1 MLVTLD
7 MPGKVADFLRAT
19 ELEAAELAALA
30 QGVVVRRGQGYTLRV
45 TAVPTVRCRLLALCQ
60 PLDGGQGVPTV
71 PAQGKAR
78 REYENRISTL
88 VPTESCSFSPGP
100 PYVNYSHPEEN
111 PRQLGRDHL
120 DVVNLRIV
128 GIDSIAER
136 FGALAELRAA
146 GLIRHLGLSNVRPHH
161 LAEARTIA
169 PVVCVQNMYG
179 MGASPEQKKFLRN
192 CGEQRIAFVPF
203 CSIAGPG
210 REGGATADDS
220 REVRA
225 IARPPR
231 SQRGPGTAGVGPAP
245 GAPRPGHPRY
255 RRPRPS
261 RPERGRRCSA
271 LVRGRTRCPGRT
283 PPRERLSETP
293 RDADPLLLIGGCA
306 RYAVRTWWGRFAEV
320 AGPGRPP
327 ATSTGRGPSAGARP
341 PPAARRRFGVPRKNR
356 RLPSSHESAH
366 LRHPPAL
373 ERFHRRRHPLLLP

>member
-1 MLVTLD
+1 M
-7 MPGKVADFLRAT
+7 
-19 ELEAAELAALA
+19 
-30 QGVVVRRGQGYTLRV
+30 RRGQGYTLRV

-255 RRPRPS
+255 PAASTISPRTWPPVLCPCPRTNSLSWTHSTTRTPERDPAGCRSPSADRRVRTLRRAHLVGPVRRGGRPWPAACDVHRPRALGRCAATTGSTPTFRRPPK
-261 RPERGRRCSA
+261 E
-271 LVRGRTRCPGRT
+271 
-283 PPRERLSETP
+283 
-293 RDADPLLLIGGCA
+293 
-306 RYAVRTWWGRFAEV
+306 
-320 AGPGRPP
+320 P
-327 ATSTGRGPSAGARP
+327 ASTVQP
-341 PPAARRRFGVPRKNR
+341 
-356 RLPSSHESAH
+356 
-366 LRHPPAL
+366 
-373 ERFHRRRHPLLLP
+373 